1 MMMISFYWQ
10 FCPTSFI
17 VYVINFKI
25 YCTYL
30 VFGWWNG
37 VCVMWSSCG
46 SQRTTHDSHF
56 STFSLHLLWDEQPPW
71 PYLLPWST
79 PQGWVN
85 IFSELSEY
93 LPRAEWDPSQGWVV
107 YAYCFVKFYC
117 NTANMF
123 ICLSAASSV
132 LLRVFISVMKHHDD
146 KQPGEERVWF
156 IYTSIWL
163 FIIKCSSSTKAKEA
177 IPTRQKPC
185 VKSWCRHHGTGL
197 FGMTS
202 SQDHQHHHT
211 QWVEHS
217 HSNH

>member
-37 VCVMWSSCG
+37 VCVMWSSCV
-46 SQRTTHDSHF
+46 SQTTTRDSHF

-71 PYLLPWST
+71 PYLLPWSM

-132 LLRVFISVMKHHDD
+132 LGFSFLWWNTMMINNLGRKGFDSFTLPHD
-146 KQPGEERVWF
+146 
-156 IYTSIWL
+156 
-163 FIIKCSSSTKAKEA
+163 CSSSNVHHQRKSGKQFQQGRNPVSRADADTMELACSA
-177 IPTRQKPC
+177 WQAPRTTSATTHNGWNTPT
-185 VKSWCRHHGTGL
+185 VI
-197 FGMTS
+197 TS
-202 SQDHQHHHT
+202 
-211 QWVEHS
+211 
-217 HSNH
+217 